1 MTGGQKAPERRAMT
15 NLGKVE
21 DLYKRLNLVDD
32 LVYYA
37 GKTNT
42 CANDLD
48 EKGAWRYY
56 EEMEAVA
63 EIASGCGYDVAISIS
78 RPGYSVEVVSI
89 MVDGK
94 PVFEK
99 MEPEHILDKLDRTTN
114 IETAIKKIMETY
126 DRSVVTGKRCSLYVN
141 PDTGTFYMVDGE
153 AIPDEARAGRDLKMC
168 SYRAE
173 AGSEKR
179 AAEERIVTDRMETV
193 YGELEKWKSASK
205 QPEKKHR
212 EHRGR

>member
-1 MTGGQKAPERRAMT
+1 MT
-15 NLGKVE
+15 NLGRVE

-37 GKTNT
+37 EKTNA
-42 CANDLD
+42 CADALD
-48 EKGAWRYY
+48 ENGAWRNY

-63 EIASGCGYDVAISIS
+63 EIAGGCGYDVAISIS

-99 MEPEHILDKLDRTTN
+99 TEPEHILDKLDRTTN
-114 IETAIKKIMETY
+114 KETAIEKIMETY
-126 DRSVVTGKRCSLYVN
+126 DRSVMTGKRCSLYVN

-153 AIPDEARAGRDLKMC
+153 AIPDEARAGRNLKMC

-179 AAEERIVTDRMETV
+179 AAEEQIVTDRMETV
-193 YGELEKWKSASK
+193 YGELEKRKSASK
-205 QPEKKHR
+205 QPEKKR
-212 EHRGR
+212 RADRRR